1 MAATVVVPGPAT
13 IKIQI
18 TGGSIQ
24 TLGFTRNG
32 VEISEN
38 TYLLDV
44 PGDENGGDEGTPID
58 VQFLSE
64 AHVLRLN
71 LTKWDTAVAV
81 DLFKKTPGSTI
92 NSTLGTPTTA
102 GTLLFAQGGTY
113 RVLIDSANFDRNY
126 PRCVLRGAIEH
137 SVGSKYQALMME
149 LVGYKDGSGVLWN
162 TTMT

>member
-1 MAATVVVPGPAT
+1 MAATVVVPGAAT
-13 IKIQI
+13 VKIQV
-18 TGGSIQ
+18 TGGSIV
-24 TLGFTRNG
+24 TLGYTRNG
-32 VEISEN
+32 VEISEA

-58 VQFLSE
+58 VQHLSE

-71 LTKWDTAVAV
+71 LTKWDTTVATE
-81 DLFKKTPGSTI
+81 LFKKTPGTTI
-92 NSTLGTPTTA
+92 NSTLGTPAAA

-113 RVLIDSANFDRNY
+113 RVLIDAANFDRNY

-137 SVGSKYQALMME
+137 SVGSKYQALLCE
-149 LVGYKDGSGVLWN
+149 LVAYKDGSGVLWN